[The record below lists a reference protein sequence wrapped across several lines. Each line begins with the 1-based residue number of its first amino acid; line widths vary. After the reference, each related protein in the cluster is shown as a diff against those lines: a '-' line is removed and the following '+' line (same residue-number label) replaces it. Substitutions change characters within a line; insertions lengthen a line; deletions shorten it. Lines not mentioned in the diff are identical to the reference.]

1 MSDHVAAVC
10 RAGYYRLRQLRPT
23 VKSLPVDAAKTLI
36 QAFISNRLD
45 YCNAALCGITDTLLR
60 NLQSV
65 QNAAARLLTRT
76 GRREHITPVLR
87 QLHWL
92 PVSRRIDFK
101 LAVLMYQISRGL
113 APTFLQDRCR
123 LVSEVS
129 SGRRLRSAN
138 VPTFV
143 VPRIRT
149 KLGDRSFAAAGP
161 RLWNSLPGPLRQS
174 ETIATFQRHLKT
186 FLFQIRLRHL
196 VTL

>member
-23 VKSLPVDAAKTLI
+23 VKSLPVDAARILI

-60 NLQSV
+60 KLQSV
-65 QNAAARLLTRT
+65 QNAAARLLTQT

-92 PVSRRIDFK
+92 PVSRRIDLK

-113 APTFLQDRCR
+113 APTYLQDSVLQVRGSQSPRNLVQDRCR
-123 LVSEVS
+123 LAVGHLSEQRQTTTFCQCSDVCDATHEL
-129 SGRRLRSAN
+129 GR
-138 VPTFV
+138 
-143 VPRIRT
+143 
-149 KLGDRSFAAAGP
+149 KLGERIA
-161 RLWNSLPGPLRQS
+161 SLQPDQD
-174 ETIATFQRHLKT
+174 
-186 FLFQIRLRHL
+186 
-196 VTL
+196 